1 MASQRFNLRNPAVK
15 RILQARCLGH
25 VTALPPK
32 VLRGLLSRVHLAVVQ
47 EMKEL
52 QASGSQEFAASVL
65 EVWVSARLCTLT
77 CSSCTRLTGL
87 CLLAGQPV

>member
-25 VTALPPK
+25 VTPLAPK
-32 VLRGLLSRVHLAVVQ
+32 VLRSLLSRLRLAVVQ

-52 QASGSQEFAASVL
+52 QASGSREFAASVL
-65 EVWVSARLCTLT
+65 EVWVSARFCTLT
-77 CSSCTRLTGL
+77 CGSCTRLTGL